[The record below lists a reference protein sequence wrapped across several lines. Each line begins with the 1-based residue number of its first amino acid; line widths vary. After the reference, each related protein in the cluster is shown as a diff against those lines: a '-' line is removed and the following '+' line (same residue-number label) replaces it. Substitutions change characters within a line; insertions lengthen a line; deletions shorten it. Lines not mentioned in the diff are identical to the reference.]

1 MSLKAYIS
9 YKKDTRLLNKYRQKN
24 FKNLERAIK
33 VHNLIVESPQ
43 SIQLSVMTKSLQKV
57 SEQMLF
63 LIDEIEDIKVRVAHY
78 EKFTLNKYG
87 EATVNNLNAIIDEIG
102 SILLV
107 LNDVYTDIEMEIE
120 KKGSI
125 KATSKYTVTLK

>member
-24 FKNLERAIK
+24 FKNLERAIR

-63 LIDEIEDIKVRVAHY
+63 LIGEIEDIKVRVAHY

-120 KKGSI
+120 KKESI

>member
-120 KKGSI
+120 KKESI